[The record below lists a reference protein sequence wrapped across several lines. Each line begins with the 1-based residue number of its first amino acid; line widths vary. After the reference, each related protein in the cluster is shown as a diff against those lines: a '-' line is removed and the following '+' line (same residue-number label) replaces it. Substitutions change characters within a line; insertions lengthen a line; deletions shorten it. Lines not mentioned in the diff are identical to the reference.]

1 MCWLD
6 GGGGVNWAAWLELF
20 QALIIKVIYVLNPR
34 CPFITEEKL
43 ILEDIGPI
51 MPRIND
57 LT

>member
-1 MCWLD
+1 
-6 GGGGVNWAAWLELF
+6 
-20 QALIIKVIYVLNPR
+20 VIYVLNPR
-34 CPFITEEKL
+34 CPFVTEEKL